1 MEEMAFQSAVELA
14 ALIRGKKISAR
25 EMLDCFLERVK
36 RLNPEINAVV
46 AMNIEAAGERAAA
59 ADEALSRKEV
69 WGSLHGVP
77 MTIKE
82 TLEVAGMPCTSG
94 APKLKEYVPQRNAD
108 VVASFLSAGAVIFG
122 KTNVPIY
129 GGDFQSYNDVY
140 GQSNNPWDT
149 SRTPGGSS
157 GGAAAALAAGMCGL
171 DLGSDIGG
179 SIRTPAHFCG
189 IYGHKPSYG
198 IIPQRGHIPPAPGV
212 DAPDYPRGTDIMVV
226 GPLGRDI
233 ADIELSMDL
242 LVRPQPADRKAWS
255 INLPAPRKKSLSDYR
270 IALWIDDPACPVD
283 AAVGD
288 ALQASVDLLAGH
300 DVRIETAR
308 PDIDFAESHRVYL
321 SLLGAV
327 MGAGTPDKMFT
338 KWLEEARRLSGS
350 DDGYLARH
358 LRGATQYHRDW
369 ALMDLARQH
378 LRQKWADF
386 FAGYD
391 ALICPVCPVAAFGH
405 DPRYMYERRLSI
417 NGKNHPY
424 MDAVG
429 WAGLAGVGGLPAT
442 VLPVGRTPEGL
453 PVGMQV
459 IGPYLEDWTPI
470 HIVRLMTLIV
480 GGFEPP
486 PGF

>member
-14 ALIRGKKISAR
+14 ALVRGKKISAR
-25 EMLDCFLERVK
+25 EMLDYFLERVN
-36 RLNPEINAVV
+36 RLNPELNAIVC
-46 AMNIEAAGERAAA
+46 MNVEDARKRAVA
-59 ADEALSRKEV
+59 ADQALSRKEN
-69 WGSLHGVP
+69 WGPLHGVP
-77 MTIKE
+77 MTIKD

-94 APKLKEYVPQRNAD
+94 APKLKEHMPRRNAD
-108 VVASFLSAGAVIFG
+108 VVESYVNAGAVIFG

-129 GGDFQSYNDVY
+129 GGDFQSDNEVY
-140 GQSNNPWDT
+140 GRSDNPWDS

-157 GGAAAALAAGMCGL
+157 GGAAAALAAGLCGL

-189 IYGHKPSYG
+189 IFGHKPSYG

-212 DAPDYPRGTDIMVV
+212 DAPAYPRGTDIMVV

-233 ADIELSMDL
+233 VDIELSMDL
-242 LVRPQPADRKAWS
+242 LVRPRPADRKAWA
-255 INLPAPRKKSLSDYR
+255 IKLPAPRKKCLNDYK
-270 IALWIDDPACPVD
+270 IAFWPDDPTCPVD

-288 ALQASVDLLAGH
+288 VLQAAVDSLAGH
-300 DVRIETAR
+300 GVKIGTAR

-327 MGAGTPDKMFT
+327 MGAGTPDKMFN
-338 KWLEEARRLSGS
+338 KWLEEVRGLSEA

-386 FAGYD
+386 FTEHD

-405 DPRYMYERRLSI
+405 DPRYMYDRRLSI
-417 NGKNHPY
+417 NGRDRAY

-429 WAGLAGVGGLPAT
+429 WAGLAGVANLPAT
-442 VLPVGRTPEGL
+442 VLPAGRTPEGL

-470 HIVRLMTLIV
+470 HIARLMTLIV

>member
-1 MEEMAFQSAVELA
+1 
-14 ALIRGKKISAR
+14 
-25 EMLDCFLERVK
+25 MLK
-36 RLNPEINAVV
+36 
-46 AMNIEAAGERAAA
+46 
-59 ADEALSRKEV
+59 
-69 WGSLHGVP
+69 
-77 MTIKE
+77 
-82 TLEVAGMPCTSG
+82 
-94 APKLKEYVPQRNAD
+94 
-108 VVASFLSAGAVIFG
+108 
-122 KTNVPIY
+122 
-129 GGDFQSYNDVY
+129 
-140 GQSNNPWDT
+140 
-149 SRTPGGSS
+149 
-157 GGAAAALAAGMCGL
+157 
-171 DLGSDIGG
+171 
-179 SIRTPAHFCG
+179 AHFCG
-189 IYGHKPSYG
+189 IFGHKPSYG

-212 DAPDYPRGTDIMVV
+212 DAPAYPRGTDIMVV

-242 LVRPQPADRKAWS
+242 LVRPRPADRKAWA
-255 INLPAPRKKSLSDYR
+255 INLPAPRKKGLNDYK
-270 IALWIDDPACPVD
+270 IAFWPDDPTCPVD

-288 ALQASVDLLAGH
+288 VLQAAVDSLAGH
-300 DVRIETAR
+300 GMKIGTAR

-327 MGAGTPDKMFT
+327 MGAGTPDKMFN
-338 KWLEEARRLSGS
+338 KWLEEVRGLSDS

-386 FAGYD
+386 FTEHD

-405 DPRYMYERRLSI
+405 DPRYMYDRRLSI
-417 NGKNHPY
+417 NGRDRAY

-429 WAGLAGVGGLPAT
+429 WAGLAGVANLPAT
-442 VLPVGRTPEGL
+442 VLPAGRTPEGL

-470 HIVRLMTLIV
+470 HIARLMTLIV